1 MISLLRS
8 IANIWSLA
16 LLLVVAV
23 TLLWF
28 IYAVCV
34 RKIIRARKIAGARLK
49 RLLREAAE
57 RSAGQIVSAIG
68 MR

>member
-1 MISLLRS
+1 MSSLLRS
-8 IANIWSLA
+8 IANIWSLG

-28 IYAVCV
+28 IYAVCL
-34 RKIIRARKIAGARLK
+34 RKLLRARKISGARAK

-57 RSAGQIVSAIG
+57 RGTVELSCLRVL
-68 MR
+68 